1 MKDNS
6 NIPLRNWIENFDNGV
21 YASPDIDTQREA
33 GWNDWFCKA
42 SALRNK
48 TYSLAPKVKRIA
60 NSAKINQNTM
70 YVFFKNNCPLHGSL
84 YDDFRICDIETGK
97 VIFTITPRSE
107 HKGGCASVYGSENNF
122 ESPLYEGSMA
132 GIYEWFGV

>member
-1 MKDNS
+1 MERAQQKDDDAMKDNS

-21 YASPDIDTQREA
+21 YASPDTDTQCEA
-33 GWNDWFCKA
+33 GWHDWFCKA

-84 YDDFRICDIETGK
+84 YDDFRI
-97 VIFTITPRSE
+97 
-107 HKGGCASVYGSENNF
+107 
-122 ESPLYEGSMA
+122 
-132 GIYEWFGV
+132 